1 MRKGSD
7 LADNRTLVLRSL
19 LFITALFATAPTM
32 ASWSIEND
40 RSTSDKHGL
49 FEIREEARRFISKEN
64 AKGLQ
69 QWDLLEPNLKTFV
82 PRCAVPLKAQWTPKS
97 FGLSRRS
104 VMVTC
109 TAAIANVAMENW
121 SVHVPVQ
128 PKQKVDGMIGL
139 GISLSSKS

>member
-1 MRKGSD
+1 
-7 LADNRTLVLRSL
+7 
-19 LFITALFATAPTM
+19 
-32 ASWSIEND
+32 
-40 RSTSDKHGL
+40 
-49 FEIREEARRFISKEN
+49 
-64 AKGLQ
+64 
-69 QWDLLEPNLKTFV
+69 LEPNLKTFV